1 MALPNIA
8 STDESV
14 VDILKQN
21 NTLLAEIVST
31 LEGQVNVAKNL
42 AEDERIRDENDQ
54 FSDIEEA
61 SESSSGMLGGGISSA
76 YTGAKAEL
84 GNLKGLFP
92 FGGMGAVVGGGILAS
107 LIYMFR
113 DSITEFLQENA
124 ADALEMLGVGEDLT
138 DKVKDFL
145 SNAAGVGIGASI
157 GKIFGFRGALLGGLL
172 GYIVQDYGL
181 GRLFDDDETNDQA
194 VIDEFFAQ
202 LKSDPSKVGLQIG
215 ALLGLMGQWRIGF
228 AIALGAFIFEE
239 LELERLFSEEGRAD
253 IMKGLKQE
261 FDGLGVS
268 GLGAAI
274 GVAVATVIAGSLRGP
289 AFGNALK
296 RALGFGGVAAATLAA
311 APSAVPQDIVN
322 QSNTMRTKAAIDV
335 LTNEDLAKAGLVKDD
350 KGVVRRAAGSTEQV
364 KDRRGRP
371 TTRNIGGRIVGADVL
386 EDVVRSSGREAQYNK
401 KIIGG
406 APNQTN
412 DPRMRKVL
420 GKIARF
426 AKSAGGI
433 GIAINTAVLVS
444 IAMGPGT
451 WEEKAKIM
459 AVEIGGMGGAAV
471 GALIGLYGGLV
482 GSFIGGSIGYFVGAK
497 LMSEWLTSDSDS
509 DLSES
514 DISQAVRNQFELTND
529 QLKILSSNAAMS
541 SNLSEQDDFL
551 LQNIQAKSLK
561 LRARIGNLAG
571 RDFTPS
577 ATRKMEEEI
586 VTLSRELSND
596 IEFAQKNIDFGPINS
611 TGQNI
616 DPNGG
621 ILPFIDTDQVSDL
634 TRSLKSESA
643 SVMIASS
650 PTTIINHHN
659 TNVSPSGGGS
669 GSVPADKSYNQDRS
683 LNSVQQNAFA

>member
-42 AEDERIRDENDQ
+42 AEDERIRDENEQ

-202 LKSDPSKVGLQIG
+202 LKSDPSKVGLEIG

-228 AIALGAFIFEE
+228 AVALGAFIFEE

-261 FDGLGVS
+261 FDGMGVS

-335 LTNEDLAKAGLVKDD
+335 LTDEDLAKAGLVKDD

-412 DPRMRKVL
+412 DPKQSKVL
-420 GKIARF
+420 GKISRF
-426 AKSAGGI
+426 TKAAGGI
-433 GIAINTAVLVS
+433 GLVVNTAVLVS

-497 LMSEWLTSDSDS
+497 LISEWLTSDSDS

-514 DISQAVRNQFELTND
+514 DINQAMRTQFDLTND

-551 LQNIQAKSLK
+551 LQNIRDKSLK

-571 RDFTPS
+571 RDFTPR

-596 IEFAQKNIDFGPINS
+596 IEFAQKNIDFGPIDS
-611 TGQNI
+611 TVGAFTQNK
-616 DPNGG
+616 G
-621 ILPFIDTDQVSDL
+621 IIPSVDVNQVSDF
-634 TRSLKSESA
+634 TRGLKSESA
-643 SVMIASS
+643 SVTIASY
-650 PTTIINHHN
+650 PTTTIVNN
-659 TNVSPSGGGS
+659 STNVSSSRGGS
-669 GSVPADKSYNQDRS
+669 GGMPAGAAYNQDQSYMR
-683 LNSVQQNAFA
+683 LQQNVIA